1 MATPRILIGLLVAAG
16 LALTAPG
23 AGADPHQ
30 IEAKGITISE
40 GVVRASIGNAPN
52 SAAYMVIANA
62 GGTTDRLL
70 SASCACAAKVEA
82 HETHPMAG
90 MPSMMEMGATG
101 PVVIPAHGSVTFRPG
116 GKHLMLTG
124 LKAHLADGGVQ
135 KITLVFEHA
144 GAITADFH
152 VRAQIAADAARP

>member
-1 MATPRILIGLLVAAG
+1 MPTPRVLIGLLAVAG
-16 LALTAPG
+16 LALATSG

-30 IEAKGITISE
+30 VQARGITISE
-40 GVVRASIGNAPN
+40 GVVRASIGKAPN

-62 GGTTDRLL
+62 GGTADRLI

-82 HETHPMAG
+82 HESHAMAG
-90 MPSMMEMGATG
+90 MPSMMEMRATG
-101 PVVIPAHGSVTFRPG
+101 PVTIPAHGSVSFRPG
-116 GKHLMLTG
+116 GRHLMLTG
-124 LKAHLADGGVQ
+124 LKGRLTDGGVQ

-152 VRAQIAADAARP
+152 ISARIAAN